1 MYQAKFLYKNKPF
14 SVEEREDLKL
24 IIQSNIYNYLGILL
38 EGRERFEDEAL
49 ADRRRNSQHDPS
61 SSGTAQ
67 FFTTLKTI
75 GSLRNTPN
83 CFLVVNQSN
92 KRKHFYVCNC
102 A

>member
-14 SVEEREDLKL
+14 SVEECEDLKL

-61 SSGTAQ
+61 SSGTTQ

-75 GSLRNTPN
+75 GSLRKLPIIS
-83 CFLVVNQSN
+83 FL
-92 KRKHFYVCNC
+92 
-102 A
+102 